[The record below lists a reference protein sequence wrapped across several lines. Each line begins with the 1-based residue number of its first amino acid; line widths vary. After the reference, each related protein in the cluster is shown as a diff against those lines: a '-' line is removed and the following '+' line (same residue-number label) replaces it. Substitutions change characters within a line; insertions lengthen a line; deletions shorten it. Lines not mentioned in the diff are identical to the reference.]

1 MNLNDVQQIVDE
13 VLEGNQE
20 RIDELPELMKDA
32 AFRKQYLSLMID
44 ESILSNAVELEA
56 KKKSFKRKSQKPA
69 LIPIVF
75 VVAASL
81 LFVFGIFHFKNSET
95 PALVLEGDSSYSIGQ
110 SIPTGTT
117 VSLSEKEKLVL
128 ELVDKSK
135 LTLKGPFRGKYIEN
149 GFYINKG
156 ILDAHIQKR
165 EKNKFFVR
173 TDQCQ
178 IEVIGTKFSVSALG
192 KSSQLKVSEGEVKVS
207 NEEKS
212 LAVTKGE
219 FVLAAPTVP
228 FELFKDENKNLPDEI
243 WLENYK
249 HNIQKDLSSHDLF
262 CLYSFEEKEI
272 LQNLKGNYL
281 HGAIPISIKSAK
293 GRHGKAAREFKDSM
307 QEVIEFPEYK
317 DAQLKDFSA
326 ILWCKADSISE
337 NNVLFSQRDF
347 DKDSLGGW
355 SIHIIG
361 GELAVW
367 LVTGIKQ
374 NGEIDWAKK
383 EIAPFPL
390 NKWAQIALTVE
401 GEIVSVFL
409 NGELLKEM
417 NIKWLA
423 SKSVKH
429 LVIGGIDLMSYK
441 YQNMKRPRNI
451 FNGVIDEVRLYK
463 KSLSK
468 EAIQKL
474 YMDGKP

>member
-81 LFVFGIFHFKNSET
+81 LFVFGIFHFKNPET

-117 VSLSEKEKLVL
+117 VSLSEEEKLVL

-135 LTLKGPFRGKYIEN
+135 LTLKGPFKGKYIEN

-165 EKNKFFVR
+165 EKDKFFVQ

-178 IEVIGTKFSVSALG
+178 VEVIGTSFSVSVMG
-192 KSSQLKVSEGEVKVS
+192 ESSQLKVSEGEVKVS
-207 NEEKS
+207 NAEQS
-212 LAVTKGE
+212 LNVTEGE
-219 FVLAAPTVP
+219 FVIASSSVP
-228 FELFKDENKNLPDEI
+228 FEVFKGTNKALPDEI
-243 WLENYK
+243 WREKYE
-249 HNIQKDLSSHDLF
+249 HRIQREVSSSDLL
-262 CLYSFEEKEI
+262 CLYTFEGKEV
-272 LQNLKGNYL
+272 LDNLAGNYL
-281 HGAIPISIKSAK
+281 NGPIPSKIKVAK
-293 GRHGKAAREFKDSM
+293 GRHGKGARLFKDSTN
-307 QEVIEFPEYK
+307 EVIEFDEYK
-317 DAQLKDFSA
+317 DTQLKDFSA
-326 ILWCKADSISE
+326 LLWCKANSISE

-347 DKDSLGGW
+347 KTGSLGGW
-355 SIHIIG
+355 SIHIIDG
-361 GELAVW
+361 KLAVW
-367 LVTGIKQ
+367 LVTGIKEK
-374 NGEIDWAKK
+374 GEIDWAKK